1 MRRGWGGAMELKEY
15 FLGLLAI
22 ITGLAITDMI
32 LSVHGL
38 LRRVSR
44 VRWDWLPLTAA
55 ALVFV
60 VIVRSWWIAWEPD
73 WINTPMWQFLLILI
87 QLTCLFLA
95 AKSVLPDDSDA
106 EEVDLMAHYWS
117 QNRFVWASLIGM
129 ITAFAAASV
138 FLRIN
143 DPASLSAWF
152 WTFGWELPVYCL
164 PLVVL
169 ILLQRP
175 IVHRALV
182 PALLLAWLVLNG
194 TDVMHYS

>member
-1 MRRGWGGAMELKEY
+1 MELKEY

-73 WINTPMWQFLLILI
+73 WINTPMWQFLLILV

-95 AKSVLPDDSDA
+95 AKAVLPDDSEAD
-106 EEVDLMAHYWS
+106 EVDLNAHYWS
-117 QNRFVWASLIGM
+117 QNRFVWGSLIGM
-129 ITAFAAASV
+129 IVAFAAASII
-138 FLRIN
+138 LRIG
-143 DPASLSAWF
+143 DLDSLKQWF
-152 WTFGWELPVYCL
+152 LQFGWELPIYCM
-164 PLVVL
+164 PLVAL
-169 ILLQRP
+169 IVSQRAV
-175 IVHRALV
+175 VHRLIV
-182 PALLLAWLVLNG
+182 PAMLLAWLVLNG
-194 TDVMHYS
+194 GDVMRYA

>member
-1 MRRGWGGAMELKEY
+1 MELKEY

-38 LRRVSR
+38 LRKVRR

-73 WINTPMWQFLLILI
+73 WLNTPMWQFLLILV

-95 AKSVLPDDSDA
+95 AKSVLPDDSEA
-106 EEVDLMAHYWS
+106 TEVDLMAHYWS
-117 QNRFVWASLIGM
+117 QNRFVWGSMIGM
-129 ITAFAAASV
+129 IGAFAAASI
-138 FLRIN
+138 FLRIG
-143 DPASLSAWF
+143 DLGSLREWF
-152 WTFGWELPVYCL
+152 WTFGWELPLYCT

-169 ILLQRP
+169 ILWQRS
-175 IVHRALV
+175 IIHRLII
-182 PALLLAWLVLNG
+182 PTLLIAWLILNG
-194 TDVMHYS
+194 GDLMHYA

>member
-1 MRRGWGGAMELKEY
+1 MELKEY

-73 WINTPMWQFLLILI
+73 WINTPMWQFLLILV

-95 AKSVLPDDSDA
+95 AKAVLPDDSEAD
-106 EEVDLMAHYWS
+106 EVDLLAHYWS
-117 QNRFVWASLIGM
+117 QNRFVWGSLIGM
-129 ITAFAAASV
+129 IVAFAAASI
-138 FLRIN
+138 FLRIG
-143 DPASLSAWF
+143 DLESLRQWF
-152 WTFGWELPVYCL
+152 LKFGWELPIYCM
-164 PLVVL
+164 PLVALIASQRAVVHRVIVPAMLVAWL
-169 ILLQRP
+169 IL
-175 IVHRALV
+175 
-182 PALLLAWLVLNG
+182 NG
-194 TDVMHYS
+194 ADVMRYG